1 MYKYL
6 HKNGTEQKVPDYV
19 VKTFGGPRG
28 YFDSPYV
35 VRWWHEV
42 DVPKEEDYTSFTV
55 EIIKGDH

>member
-28 YFDSPYV
+28 YFDWQYV

-42 DVPKEEDYTSFTV
+42 DVPKETTESFTV
-55 EIIKGDH
+55 EIKKAGD